1 MRNCIPAVVCLSCLL
16 PGSLALAQSEAAP
29 AAGPTIR
36 ANVNEV
42 ALDVVVRDKHGK
54 FIRALKPGD
63 IEVYEDG
70 VRQEIRGFR
79 MAEGHDVVEQ
89 GKTEGA
95 PRPAAG
101 AAMPI
106 PLRSINVVCIVFHN
120 LNPSTRKW
128 AVEAAQEFIRTQSAP
143 DTWIGVFSLDS
154 RLTPLAPFTTNRAE
168 LMQAAAHA
176 FAGVGMD
183 LARASDAVLNST
195 PNLQLYVGFANQ
207 TPGGRTGSGGVTDM
221 STTGGLSTA
230 AITDVSVGTDQ
241 GSAAQR
247 GDQVSQRVQFAGLE
261 GRRQMDQIKT
271 LIGGIA
277 TLPGHKTVLLFSSG
291 LTGMDEPDVLQSLE
305 TNANKSD
312 ITFYAF
318 DANGLSETSTAQSS
332 SIAMQHAATLS
343 QQNRTSTPGVNAAS
357 SPNTSS
363 MGSAGAVADQIRQD
377 EYTRQAVR
385 TSDTQ
390 ASLRALSETTGG
402 FMTANSNDMRKPFQR
417 IIGDLDAHYEITYR
431 PSAGKFDGHLRKIE
445 VKVAHADFT
454 VQSRNGYFALPYLG
468 GSPSLTSY
476 EMAGLN
482 VLNSPPPLP
491 HTFDFRTAAF
501 SFRPGDASQSAAVF
515 ELPVSSLTAT
525 AEADQ
530 KRHRLHVSLFALVK
544 DANGQIVDK
553 FSQDAP
559 YEIPDD
565 KLAGLQGTSITWTHP
580 MQLPAG
586 HYTIET
592 ALLDR
597 EGRRASTGTAEF
609 DSPEKS
615 GLGMSSVILV
625 QRVDP
630 VQGHADAADPF
641 QFATSKVVPDLSGTV
656 NPTAQS
662 YVYFVI
668 YPDPASTEKPQIEVQ
683 FLLNGEELAKQDS
696 DLPAPDATG
705 AIPMVVSAVAKAGN
719 CELKITAIQGDKT
732 LARSVTYTV
741 PEQ

>member
-1 MRNCIPAVVCLSCLL
+1 MKNCIPAMAGFCPLL
-16 PGSLALAQSEAAP
+16 LTFSALAQSAQPAAP
-29 AAGPTIR
+29 SPSIR
-36 ANVNEV
+36 TTVNEV
-42 ALDVVVRDKHGK
+42 VLDAVVRDKHGK
-54 FIRALKPGD
+54 FVRNLKPGD
-63 IEVYEDG
+63 IEIYEDG
-70 VRQEIRGFR
+70 ARQEIRSFR
-79 MAEGHDVVEQ
+79 LAEGHAVVEQ
-89 GKTEGA
+89 GNAEASAK
-95 PRPAAG
+95 PAAQAG
-101 AAMPI
+101 MPL
-106 PLRSINVVCIVFHN
+106 PLRATNVVCIVFHN
-120 LNPSTRKW
+120 LNLSTRKW
-128 AVEAAQEFIRTQSAP
+128 AVEAAQEFIKTQP
-143 DTWIGVFSLDS
+143 DQDTWIGVFNLDS
-154 RLTPLAPFTTNRAE
+154 RLTPLTPFTTNRNE
-168 LMQAAAHA
+168 LMQAASHA

-207 TPGGRTGSGGVTDM
+207 TAGGGSGGMKDM
-221 STTGGLSTA
+221 STTGTLSTA
-230 AITDVSVGTDQ
+230 AITDVTAGTDQ
-241 GSAAQR
+241 GSNAMR

-261 GRRQMDQIKT
+261 SRRQMDQIKA

-291 LTGMDEPDVLQSLE
+291 LTGSDEPDALQSLE

-332 SIAMQHAATLS
+332 SMAMQHATSLS
-343 QQNRTSTPGVNAAS
+343 RENRTATPGVNM
-357 SPNTSS
+357 SPTQNTSS

-385 TSDTQ
+385 SSDSQ
-390 ASLRALSETTGG
+390 ASLRALSEATGG
-402 FMTANSNDMRKPFQR
+402 FMTANSNDLRKPYQR
-417 IIGDLDAHYEITYR
+417 IIGDLDAHYEMVYR
-431 PSAGKFDGHLRKIE
+431 PSDTKYDGRLRKIE
-445 VKVAHADFT
+445 VKLAKAEYT
-454 VQSRNGYFALPYLG
+454 VESRNGYFALPYLG
-468 GSPSLTSY
+468 GQPSLTPY

-482 VLNSPPPLP
+482 VLNSPAPLP

-501 SFRPGDASQSAAVF
+501 SFRPGDNSLSAAVF

-525 AEADQ
+525 AEPEQ
-530 KRHRLHVSLFALVK
+530 KRHRLHASLFALVK
-544 DANGQIVDK
+544 DADGQIVDK

-565 KLAGLQGTSITWTHP
+565 KLAGLQGTTITWTHP
-580 MQLPAG
+580 MALPPG
-586 HYTIET
+586 HYKIET

-615 GLGMSSVILV
+615 GLGMSSVMLV
-625 QRVDP
+625 QRVEP

-641 QFATSKVVPDLSGTV
+641 QFATNKVVPDLSGTV

-662 YVYFVI
+662 YVYFVV

-719 CELKITAIQGDKT
+719 CELKITAMQGDKT